1 MRLSVVVE
9 PGPSARSSSSLAG
22 APCHVGEPWSHAHAH
37 AHVASAAAS
46 ADALCLSVCKV
57 WVSTRRGGRR
67 YEGKGDLL
75 TRAASYAGWRRGEVP
90 ELVQRGVAVVA
101 RLARVTIVPDVEQV
115 VVAAAGELRA
125 GGRPFEA
132 ADLLRVPL
140 ERADLVP
147 LLAHVVVDDG

>member
-46 ADALCLSVCKV
+46 AAALCLSVCKV

-67 YEGKGDLL
+67 YEGRGDLL
-75 TRAASYAGWRRGEVP
+75 ARAASYAGWWRGEVP
-90 ELVQRGVAVVA
+90 ELVQRGVDEAVRDGLGHEV
-101 RLARVTIVPDVEQV
+101 RDRPLHEARVRDEQLV
-115 VVAAAGELRA
+115 HEPPLVHVAAAQLQLGHLR
-125 GGRPFEA
+125 GPVRYREI
-132 ADLLRVPL
+132 
-140 ERADLVP
+140 
-147 LLAHVVVDDG
+147 